1 MVSNN
6 ATVMFEGAQMI
17 FRNFAGK
24 EGMYNR
30 EGDRNFCL
38 VLEPDLAEQMIRDGW
53 NVKFLRPRDADAEP
67 TPYIQ
72 VSIGWKVRPPTL
84 VMISWNPKTKD
95 WARTNL
101 DEDSIEIFDWV
112 DIKNVDCIIR
122 PYTWEVGGRS
132 GTKAYLKSLF
142 LTVET
147 DPLEMKYADIEQL
160 PARAGQLELPAGVDP
175 NIWEGEVVDEKVDD
189 DG

>member
-6 ATVMFEGAQMI
+6 ATVMFENAQMI

-112 DIKNVDCIIR
+112 DIKQVDCIIR

-175 NIWEGEVVDEKVDD
+175 NIWEGEVIDEKVEE